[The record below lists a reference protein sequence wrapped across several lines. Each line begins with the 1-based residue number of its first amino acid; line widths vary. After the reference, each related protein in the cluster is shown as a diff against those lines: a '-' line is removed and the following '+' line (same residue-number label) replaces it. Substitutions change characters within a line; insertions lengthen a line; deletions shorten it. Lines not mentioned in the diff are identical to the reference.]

1 MIGTPNTVR
10 QFAISMRLLNEF
22 IQLFRRC
29 APGKE

>member
-10 QFAISMRLLNEF
+10 QFAMSMRLLNEF
-22 IQLFRRC
+22 IQLFRPC